1 MMEIL
6 EENLIYNL
14 IKVFSR
20 YFKKITIL
28 ILKGGKVFCFFYL
41 SMESVYNFNK
51 VLGVKHVLGCLE

>member
-28 ILKGGKVFCFFYL
+28 ILKGGEGVLFFLFKYGIC
-41 SMESVYNFNK
+41 V
-51 VLGVKHVLGCLE
+51 